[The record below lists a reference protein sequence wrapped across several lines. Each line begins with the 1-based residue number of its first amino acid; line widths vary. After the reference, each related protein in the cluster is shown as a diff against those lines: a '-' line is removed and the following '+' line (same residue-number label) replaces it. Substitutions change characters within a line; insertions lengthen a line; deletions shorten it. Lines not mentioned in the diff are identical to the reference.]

1 MVEVIRMISNRDGLA
16 EKVYMLGILQQKYV
30 VARLKI
36 LQLNSLQ
43 ARSLSYISIHPGT
56 IQRELADYLGKKQA
70 TVTNILKGLEEQK
83 LVYRE
88 IPKSNE
94 RQKNLFLTAEG
105 EQLVKQVNL
114 IFEQLDQ
121 KVRNGLTE
129 QEQEQLEVNL
139 AKAKQNFD

>member
-30 VARLKI
+30 VASLKV

-70 TVTNILKGLEEQK
+70 TVTNILKGLEERK

-88 IPKSNE
+88 IPRSNE

-105 EQLVKQVNL
+105 EQLVRQVNI

-129 QEQEQLEVNL
+129 LEQEQLEVNL

>member
-1 MVEVIRMISNRDGLA
+1 MVEVIRMSTNRDGLA
-16 EKVYMLGILQQKYV
+16 EKVYTLGILQQKYV
-30 VARLKI
+30 VARLKA

-70 TVTNILKGLEEQK
+70 TVTNILKGLEERK
-83 LVYRE
+83 MVYRE

-94 RQKNLFLTAEG
+94 RQKNIFLTAEG

-129 QEQEQLEVNL
+129 KEQEQLEVNL
-139 AKAKQNFD
+139 SKAKQNFD

>member
-1 MVEVIRMISNRDGLA
+1 MVEVIRMISNGDGLA

-30 VARLKI
+30 VARLKV

-43 ARSLSYISIHPGT
+43 ARSLSYMSIHPGT

-70 TVTNILKGLEEQK
+70 TVTNILKGLEERK

-105 EQLVKQVNL
+105 EQLVRQVNI

-129 QEQEQLEVNL
+129 LEQEQLEVNL

>member
-1 MVEVIRMISNRDGLA
+1 MISNGDGLA

-30 VARLKI
+30 VARLKV

-43 ARSLSYISIHPGT
+43 ARSLSYMSIHPGT

-70 TVTNILKGLEEQK
+70 TVTNILKGLEERK

-105 EQLVKQVNL
+105 EQLVRQVNI

-129 QEQEQLEVNL
+129 LEQEQLEVNL